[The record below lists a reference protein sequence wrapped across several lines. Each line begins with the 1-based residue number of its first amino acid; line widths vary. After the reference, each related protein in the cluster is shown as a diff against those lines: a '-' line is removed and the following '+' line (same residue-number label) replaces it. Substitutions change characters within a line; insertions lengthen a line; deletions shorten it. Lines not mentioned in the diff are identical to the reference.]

1 MAVTAFAAA
10 RTRNLF
16 AVVILSGIFSLLAAV
31 LYVALNAVDVA
42 FTEAAVGAGISTLL
56 MLATLSLTSEEEK
69 ARFNVKIIPLLIVIA
84 TGAVLIYG
92 TLDMPAFGDPNAPA
106 QAHVAPRYILESGKE
121 IGVPNIVTSVL
132 ASYRGYDTFGE
143 VVVIFTAAIGVL
155 ILLGRGHDR
164 WRPGMRSN
172 VISEQNEEE
181 V

>member
-1 MAVTAFAAA
+1 M
-10 RTRNLF
+10 
-16 AVVILSGIFSLLAAV
+16 
-31 LYVALNAVDVA
+31 
-42 FTEAAVGAGISTLL
+42 GAGISTLL

-92 TLDMPAFGDPNAPA
+92 TFDMPAFGDPNAPA
-106 QAHVAPRYILESGKE
+106 QVHVAPRYILESGKE

-164 WRPGMRSN
+164 WHGMRSN
-172 VISEQNEEE
+172 IISGQNEEE